1 MKRCCATRRLSSAGG
16 PSRPARFGSVPLRK
30 IAYRGYQR
38 WLRRQLAGRPLPQHV
53 GLIIDG
59 NRRWARQAGLASPSD
74 GHRHGAE
81 HIWDA
86 LSWCE
91 AAGIRHVTVFLCSAE
106 NLARR
111 DEGEVAALMEIIE
124 HTVVSRIAG
133 PDPGWQ
139 VHVAGLVDLLPDST
153 ARALKQ
159 ASDAT
164 STCAT
169 GAHVTLCVGYGGRQE
184 IVEAVRCLLEEKAAA
199 GVGLAELAGTLA
211 EADIARHLASDGQPE
226 PDLIIRTSGEQRMS
240 NFLLWQG
247 TGAYLHFCDCYWPAF
262 REIDFLRALRDF
274 AARTRGTAA

>member
-1 MKRCCATRRLSSAGG
+1 MPLIRKLRMPVRKLAVRVYLRRL
-16 PSRPARFGSVPLRK
+16 RRRLARG
-30 IAYRGYQR
+30 
-38 WLRRQLAGRPLPQHV
+38 PLPRHV

-86 LSWCE
+86 LSWCQT
-91 AAGIRHVTVFLCSAE
+91 AGIRHVTVFLCSAE

-111 DEGEVAALMEIIE
+111 DDAEVAALMDIIE
-124 HTVVSRIAG
+124 HIVVARIAT
-133 PDPGWQ
+133 PDPDWQ
-139 VHVAGLVDLLPDST
+139 VHISGLVDMLPAST
-153 ARALKQ
+153 ADALKQ
-159 ASDAT
+159 AAEAT
-164 STCAT
+164 RACAT

-184 IVEAVRCLLEEKAAA
+184 IAEAVRLLLLEKAAA
-199 GVGLAELAGTLA
+199 GLTLASLADTLA
-211 EADIARHLASDGQPE
+211 EDDIARHLSDGQPE

-262 REIDFLRALRDF
+262 GEVDFLRALRDF
-274 AARTRGTAA
+274 AARRSSEADF